1 MTTLPTKLI
10 PITESNA
17 GYKNFDYDYFMMFAG
32 QRYRL
37 LKEDRGYVFK
47 MDGIENFPGYKW
59 WDTKINA
66 INSVV
71 GNPEVKLYAWP
82 IEISKPKSNV
92 AEVLYT
98 LITTGSV
105 SILDYPWLSGFR
117 TRCSEI
123 RLKYGIILSRKTMTG
138 VNKFDREFKYTVHIL
153 PYEHKEKA
161 IEIYN
166 KINK

>member
-17 GYKNFDYDYFMMFAG
+17 GYKNFDYRYFAMHLGERYCLEKREQGYIFAHEESPAIG
-32 QRYRL
+32 L
-37 LKEDRGYVFK
+37 SGYHTSKLNCILSAFSFV
-47 MDGIENFPGYKW
+47 N
-59 WDTKINA
+59 TK
-66 INSVV
+66 V
-71 GNPEVKLYAWP
+71 YAWP
-82 IEISKPKSNV
+82 IEISNPKSNV

-117 TRCSEI
+117 TRCSEL